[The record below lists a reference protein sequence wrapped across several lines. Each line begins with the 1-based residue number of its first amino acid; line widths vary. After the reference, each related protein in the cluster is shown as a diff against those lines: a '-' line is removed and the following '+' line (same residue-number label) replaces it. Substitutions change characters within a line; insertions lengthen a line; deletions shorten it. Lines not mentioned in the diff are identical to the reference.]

1 MVTSLYFSS
10 YFIILSLRYTAD
22 LHPTTLFLP
31 SISFR
36 LIQSSSSMKSKYLWC
51 ILLALPSHDGYI
63 PPHNQIDIHILL
75 HIQGQKISW
84 RMQDEAGIL
93 CTVKIWRKKKKFTH
107 MHDKP
112 KIRREKKTRL
122 TNSTNVNPDYTIY
135 TDDTI
140 DTACVL

>member
-1 MVTSLYFSS
+1 MKQVFCA
-10 YFIILSLRYTAD
+10 LSK
-22 LHPTTLFLP
+22 FE
-31 SISFR
+31 
-36 LIQSSSSMKSKYLWC
+36 
-51 ILLALPSHDGYI
+51 G
-63 PPHNQIDIHILL
+63 
-75 HIQGQKISW
+75 
-84 RMQDEAGIL
+84 
-93 CTVKIWRKKKKFTH
+93 KKKKFTH